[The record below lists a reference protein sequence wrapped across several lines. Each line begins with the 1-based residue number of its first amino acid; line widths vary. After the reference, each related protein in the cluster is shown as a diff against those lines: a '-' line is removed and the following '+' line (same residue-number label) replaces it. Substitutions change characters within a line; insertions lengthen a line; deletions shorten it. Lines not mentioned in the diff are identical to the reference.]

1 MSDRKDRKFEYDMKP
16 FLVGKVEDAF
26 RDVQC
31 CGLGGCA
38 AGKEADVAQALTDRV
53 KVIHIALRASVVSEG
68 EDMKMQS
75 ICYRLLWES
84 MKRYLFGKTPI
95 LNRAKCKFK

>member
-1 MSDRKDRKFEYDMKP
+1 MRRLSVFTKKWQSLKLEIFIKKKGFQCIIHVRTEKDRKFEYDMKP

-38 AGKEADVAQALTDRV
+38 AGKEADVAQGTDRPC
-53 KVIHIALRASVVSEG
+53 KSIEGAGTLYILRFVH
-68 EDMKMQS
+68 
-75 ICYRLLWES
+75 L
-84 MKRYLFGKTPI
+84 
-95 LNRAKCKFK
+95 